1 MKRSLAAIDSS
12 PASSTPPLPP
22 AKRRREFDSDA
33 ASSECSYTYHA
44 PSDSPTNPF
53 GRYKPRLPRSLPHAT
68 PTDSHLLLRFQLA
81 TQAHNVYRVVA
92 VPSDY
97 TFWHL
102 SRLCQFLFGW
112 KDTRFERDPYNKN
125 VKVER
130 KCEHVFTVQKDVI
143 MFLQA
148 TKAGVIK
155 SGRTVMRVMG
165 DIKGLKAD
173 KDEEVRW
180 EREESYSLQNLW
192 RRGTETN
199 RGVHYVRSYYQ
210 LTSSVQS
217 IFKHATLGS

>member
-1 MKRSLAAIDSS
+1 MKRSLADLNSS
-12 PASSTPPLPP
+12 PASSSPPLPP
-22 AKRRREFDSDA
+22 AKRRRELDSDA

-44 PSDSPTNPF
+44 PSDSPSNPF

-68 PTDSHLLLRFQLA
+68 TTDTHLLLRFQLA
-81 TQAHNVYRVVA
+81 TQTHNVYRVAA

-125 VKVER
+125 AKMER

-143 MFLQA
+143 MFLQP

-165 DIKGLKAD
+165 DIKGLKAENE
-173 KDEEVRW
+173 EEVRW
-180 EREESYSLQNLW
+180 EREESYALQNLW

-199 RGVHYVRSYYQ
+199 RGVHYVSIS
-210 LTSSVQS
+210 LHFKSISSNQN
-217 IFKHATLGS
+217 